1 MRSFSQSAAVMVIFG
16 SLVLAGCVP
25 QTRARLAPAVPVA
38 VDPAAP
44 TVDPNAASLTD
55 REPDTCKAA
64 DHVALLGQPTSA
76 VALAGITK
84 QTRIIA
90 PGMIIDQ
97 EEYDSGRVNFYLN
110 GEGIVVRM
118 NCG

>member
-16 SLVLAGCVP
+16 SLVLAGCVS
-25 QTRARLAPAVPVA
+25 QTQVRRTPATPVAYAPAA
-38 VDPAAP
+38 AATDPAP
-44 TVDPNAASLTD
+44 PSLTD

-64 DHVALLGQPTSA
+64 DHVALLGQPSGA
-76 VALAGITK
+76 VAMAGITK
-84 QTRIIA
+84 PARIIA

-110 GEGIVVRM
+110 GDGVVVRM